1 MRHLP
6 TYKAMQYVAPSL
18 IVSCLFVSPLTMGT
32 PSQVISAASTTP
44 VSANQQYKKTANA
57 NVSPVFVRNTPAKS
71 EPSTAPVTAKKTHD
85 KKAIS
90 RCWQRLMHMIRE
102 VNHVQRTKKD

>member
-6 TYKAMQYVAPSL
+6 IHKAMHYVTPSL
-18 IVSCLFVSPLTMGT
+18 IVSYLLVSSLTMGT
-32 PSQVISAASTTP
+32 PSQTTP
-44 VSANQQYKKTANA
+44 AAPAKSVSITLPYTKTANITT
-57 NVSPVFVRNTPAKS
+57 NPVFVRNTPTKI
-71 EPSTAPVTAKKTHD
+71 EPTTAPVTTQKTQD

-102 VNHVQRTKKD
+102 VNHAQHTKK